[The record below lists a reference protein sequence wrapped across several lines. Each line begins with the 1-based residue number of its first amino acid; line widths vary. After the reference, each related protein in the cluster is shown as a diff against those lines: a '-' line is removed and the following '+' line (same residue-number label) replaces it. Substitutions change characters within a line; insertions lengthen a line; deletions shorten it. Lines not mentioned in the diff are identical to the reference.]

1 MLREKCMNACM
12 NFIKENKD
20 FDETKLEEIEYGLE
34 AIYITLEKSIVI
46 FTVAFILGI
55 VKELLILL
63 LFYNLI
69 RMPSFGLH
77 ATKSSICLISSLLM
91 FIGGAF
97 LIKYLIIPFAFKYI
111 IGVISFLLILKNAPA
126 DTYKRPIVSPRRRM
140 TYKIISSLVALI
152 YVILCLC
159 IKDNLISN
167 AMLLS
172 LVIQNCMI
180 SPTVYK
186 MFNLPYDNYKT
197 YILETV

>member
-1 MLREKCMNACM
+1 
-12 NFIKENKD
+12 
-20 FDETKLEEIEYGLE
+20 
-34 AIYITLEKSIVI
+34 
-46 FTVAFILGI
+46 
-55 VKELLILL
+55 
-63 LFYNLI
+63 
-69 RMPSFGLH
+69 
-77 ATKSSICLISSLLM
+77 
-91 FIGGAF
+91 
-97 LIKYLIIPFAFKYI
+97 
-111 IGVISFLLILKNAPA
+111 
-126 DTYKRPIVSPRRRM
+126 M

>member
-1 MLREKCMNACM
+1 MNACM

-20 FDETKLEEIEYGLE
+20 FDESKLEEIEYGLE
-34 AIYITLEKSIVI
+34 AIYITLEKTVVI

-55 VKELLILL
+55 IKELLILL

-69 RMPSFGLH
+69 RMVSFGLH

-97 LIKYLIIPFAFKYI
+97 LIKYLTLPFVLKYI
-111 IGVISFLLILKNAPA
+111 IGTISFLLILKNAPA
-126 DTYKRPIVSPRRRM
+126 DTYKRPIVNPKRRM
-140 TYKIISSLVALI
+140 VYKIISSIIALV

-159 IKDNLISN
+159 TKDNLISN
-167 AMLLS
+167 AILLS
-172 LVIQNCMI
+172 LVMQNCMI

-186 MFNLPYDNYKT
+186 IFNLPYDNYKT
-197 YILETV
+197 YTLEMV